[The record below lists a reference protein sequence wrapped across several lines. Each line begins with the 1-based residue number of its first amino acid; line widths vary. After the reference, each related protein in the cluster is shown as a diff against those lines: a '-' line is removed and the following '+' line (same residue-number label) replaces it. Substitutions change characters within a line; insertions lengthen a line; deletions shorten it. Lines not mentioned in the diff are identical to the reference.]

1 MWVLEE
7 ISQFVTAILFIE
19 NLKGAIKMHTTNN
32 RIYEDGW
39 GRINILNNAII
50 LPLKTWKDQW

>member
-1 MWVLEE
+1 VLEE
-7 ISQFVTAILFIE
+7 ISQFVTAILFIG

-39 GRINILNNAII
+39 GRKNTLNNSTI
-50 LPLKTWKDQW
+50 LPLKT